1 MRAITDL
8 ACADHTGPAYA
19 VTSASAAFTAADSG
33 TLLWI
38 AAGGHW
44 LGGLQTIAYVNATTV
59 TVSADPTDDD
69 DAADGIAVIGSGANE
84 FPVEA
89 SASVTERHAA
99 VTVTARKST
108 AGGGLVG

>member
-1 MRAITDL
+1 M
-8 ACADHTGPAYA
+8 
-19 VTSASAAFTAADSG
+19 
-33 TLLWI
+33 WI